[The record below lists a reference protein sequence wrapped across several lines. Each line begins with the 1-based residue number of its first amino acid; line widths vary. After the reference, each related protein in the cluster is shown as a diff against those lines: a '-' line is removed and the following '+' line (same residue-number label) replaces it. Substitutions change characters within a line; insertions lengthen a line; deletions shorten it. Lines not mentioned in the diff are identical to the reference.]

1 MKLLKRILKW
11 PGIVILVAVLGSG
24 LYLFVAYWQS
34 SNDCDRDTAVPA
46 YPMKAIRKCEYGSL
60 TLRTVEKPIPTDD
73 QVLIKVR
80 AASLN
85 AADGH
90 LLRGSFVMR
99 PLTGMRKPKDS
110 RFGIDCAGTVEAVGK
125 KVTQFKPGDEVFGAA
140 NGAIAEYVCAP
151 ERTLVTKPDNV
162 TFEQAGSV
170 AVAGLTALQGL
181 RNQGNIQ
188 PGQKVLVNGASGG
201 VGTFAVQIAKAFGA
215 EVTAVCSSRNLEQ
228 ARSIGADHVIDYT
241 KEDFTVGNQRYDMI
255 FDNVGNHTIA
265 ERRRVLAPNGICVL
279 AGMGSA
285 GKHEGQWS
293 RLAGNL
299 KSFFVSPFISQKFKF
314 FIAKV
319 LKPDLTVLR
328 DLMQDGKLTPVI
340 DREYPMSKTAEAL
353 DYLEEGHARGKVVI
367 TIE

>member
-1 MKLLKRILKW
+1 MKLVKRIFKW
-11 PGIVILVAVLGSG
+11 IGIVTLVVSVRRAHSISLS
-24 LYLFVAYWQS
+24 AYWQS
-34 SNDCDRDTAVPA
+34 SKRLRSPNRRACSSLC
-46 YPMKAIRKCEYGSL
+46 KAIRKCEYGSL
-60 TLRTVEKPIPTDD
+60 TLQDVEKPAPTDN
-73 QVLIKVR
+73 QVLVKVR

-99 PLTGMRKPKDS
+99 PISGMRKPRDS

-125 KVTQFKPGDEVFGAA
+125 NVTQFKPGDEVFGAA

-151 ERTLVTKPDNV
+151 ERTLVTKPDNI
-162 TFEQAGSV
+162 TFQEAGSV

-215 EVTAVCSSRNLEQ
+215 EVTAVCSPRNVEQ
-228 ARSIGADHVIDYT
+228 ARLIGADHVIDYT
-241 KEDFTVGNQRYDMI
+241 KEDFTQGDQRYDMI

-265 ERRRVLAPNGICVL
+265 ERRRVLTPNGICVL

-314 FIAKV
+314 FI
-319 LKPDLTVLR
+319 
-328 DLMQDGKLTPVI
+328 GKLLQQT
-340 DREYPMSKTAEAL
+340 
-353 DYLEEGHARGKVVI
+353 
-367 TIE
+367 